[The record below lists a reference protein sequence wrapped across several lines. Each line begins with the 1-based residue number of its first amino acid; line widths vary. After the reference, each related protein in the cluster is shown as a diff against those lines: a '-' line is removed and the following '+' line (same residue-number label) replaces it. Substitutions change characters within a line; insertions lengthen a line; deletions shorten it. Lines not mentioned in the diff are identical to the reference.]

1 MKYER
6 PVSQS
11 LAPFSSRIN
20 CSPSGFTYA
29 TTRGVYAGQRPERCV
44 EGSFLALT
52 GPGSV
57 FECLIIALFSR
68 SDVCS
73 KPASNALYI
82 ADYMIALMW
91 QSCNGERAAS
101 HTRGPWF
108 WLYETPGEKRAL
120 GKCGGVAW
128 VPGKALPFAPRS
140 PLSKHQAHG
149 HNSKTRPLRDYS
161 TAVTRFL
168 LLGAS
173 PCYETRA

>member
-6 PVSQS
+6 PISQS

-20 CSPSGFTYA
+20 CLPSGFTYA
-29 TTRGVYAGQRPERCV
+29 TTRGVYAGQRPGRCV
-44 EGSFLALT
+44 KGSFLALIT

-68 SDVCS
+68 SDICS

-101 HTRGPWF
+101 HTRGF
-108 WLYETPGEKRAL
+108 GCMKRPVKTAHWARAAGSRGFRERHCRSRL
-120 GKCGGVAW
+120 DPLFPNTKRTATIPKPDLCGIILRRR
-128 VPGKALPFAPRS
+128 LP
-140 PLSKHQAHG
+140 
-149 HNSKTRPLRDYS
+149 
-161 TAVTRFL
+161 RFL

>member
-1 MKYER
+1 MSDLFPR
-6 PVSQS
+6 
-11 LAPFSSRIN
+11 AWRRSRQGLTARHPDLRTRQQEEFMPDKD
-20 CSPSGFTYA
+20 PSD
-29 TTRGVYAGQRPERCV
+29 VRCV

-128 VPGKALPFAPRS
+128 SPGKALPFAPRS